1 MDYASERQ
9 SQARRAYGN
18 PLLSVK
24 VHGLKM
30 EEFNVEI
37 RKNGAMKNRSLILA
51 CLTGLCTSAVTSAA
65 ALGSP
70 KLFYSLLN
78 NAGHSSKLMM
88 WTMTT
93 GVGLAFV
100 VTTCFTLERS
110 IYDLELS
117 RELWEIENHL
127 AGELQEMIS
136 IYKNQGLSEEEALI
150 VTKIFSKQKT
160 LFAKLMMV
168 EELGYSRLEPPTTK
182 EAFLSA
188 GAPIVAGYMLG
199 FMVPLLPLVGSVR
212 AIANGGATADAKA
225 GGLSAAMLLLGT
237 VGASMAQTEIF
248 FGAYAHTSEVLKAT
262 ASNIGGVIA
271 LYGISYLVSRYL

>member
-1 MDYASERQ
+1 
-9 SQARRAYGN
+9 
-18 PLLSVK
+18 
-24 VHGLKM
+24 
-30 EEFNVEI
+30 
-37 RKNGAMKNRSLILA
+37 
-51 CLTGLCTSAVTSAA
+51 
-65 ALGSP
+65 
-70 KLFYSLLN
+70 
-78 NAGHSSKLMM
+78 M
-88 WTMTT
+88 WTAAT

-100 VTTCFTLERS
+100 ATSCCTLERS

-168 EELGYSRLEPPTTK
+168 EELGYSRLEPPTTR
-182 EAFLSA
+182 EAFASA
-188 GAPIVAGYMLG
+188 GAPIVAGFVLG

-212 AIANGGATADAKA
+212 AIGTGASADPKA
-225 GGLSAAMLLLGT
+225 GSLSAAMLLLGT

-262 ASNIGGVIA
+262 ASNVGGVVA
-271 LYGISYLVSRYL
+271 LFCSSYVVSRYV